1 MHDTLVK
8 IRDFAKHTGKMTA
21 RTVPLRQKR
30 QDFAERR
37 QRRDGGCHMPS
48 FSTVEGDF
56 AYIDEGS
63 GQPVILVHGF
73 ASSARVNWLDTG
85 WIDWL
90 VRGGYRAIALDN
102 RGHGGSVKLHDPED
116 YRLEKMAGD
125 VEALIDHLD
134 FPCVRAIGYSMG
146 ARILLDFATRHSRR
160 LERLVL
166 GGIGGTMAT
175 AGLNREPIA
184 AALLAPS
191 PDDIN
196 DPVGRSYRLFA
207 DKTRS
212 DRQALAACIRGYGR
226 PVDPKET
233 ARIVVPTLVAVGTK
247 DVVAGSAAE
256 LAAMIP
262 NAKVLDIPN
271 RDHMHATGD
280 PLFKE
285 GVVKFFAR

>member
-1 MHDTLVK
+1 
-8 IRDFAKHTGKMTA
+8 
-21 RTVPLRQKR
+21 
-30 QDFAERR
+30 
-37 QRRDGGCHMPS
+37 MPS
-48 FSTVEGDF
+48 FSTAEGDF

-90 VRGGYRAIALDN
+90 VRCGYRTIALDN

-125 VEALIDHLD
+125 VEALIDHLG
-134 FPCVRAIGYSMG
+134 FPSVRAIGYSMG
-146 ARILLDFATRHSRR
+146 ARILLDFATRHSHR

-166 GGIGGTMAT
+166 GGIGGTMAKT
-175 AGLNREPIA
+175 GLDREPIA

-191 PDDIN
+191 LDN
-196 DPVGRSYRLFA
+196 VGDPVGRSYRLFA

-226 PVDPKET
+226 PVDPTET
-233 ARIVVPTLVAVGTK
+233 ARIAVPTLVAVGSR

-262 NAKVLDIPN
+262 KAEVLDIPN

-280 PLFKE
+280 QMFKE
-285 GVVKFFAR
+285 GAATFFSQ